1 MKISIDTKEDSH
13 EEIRKIIK
21 MLQSLVG
28 ENAYSNQPNIFADNP
43 PSPTNENPG
52 LSVFGAIFGDDSPV
66 NKIEPS
72 QSSPIV
78 IPSDKVS
85 NEEYQEPTE
94 LEVY

>member
-28 ENAYSNQPNIFADNP
+28 ENSYSNQPNIFADNP
-43 PSPTNENPG
+43 PSQTNANSG
-52 LSVFGAIFGDDSPV
+52 LSVFGAMFGDDSPV
-66 NKIEPS
+66 NKVEPS
-72 QSSPIV
+72 QASSII
-78 IPSDKVS
+78 IPSDKAT
-85 NEEYQEPTE
+85 NDEYEETAE